1 MDESIRSR
9 LEELKQRFDSCD
21 PNGDGRI
28 DVAEFHQLL
37 IDIDGDVSREE
48 CELDF
53 LAVDVNEDGYISFE
67 EFSAWWLG

>member
-1 MDESIRSR
+1 MEESIRSR
-9 LEELKQRFDSCD
+9 LEELKQKFDDCD

-28 DVAEFHQLL
+28 DVAEFHKLL
-37 IDIDGDVSREE
+37 MDIDGDVSREE

-67 EFSAWWLG
+67 EFSTWWLG

>member
-1 MDESIRSR
+1 MEESIRAR
-9 LEELKQRFDSCD
+9 LEGLKQKFDRCD

-37 IDIDGDVSREE
+37 MDIDGDVSREE

-53 LAVDVNEDGYISFE
+53 LAVDVDEDGYISFE
-67 EFSAWWLG
+67 EFSTWWLG

>member
-1 MDESIRSR
+1 MDESIRSK
-9 LEELKQRFDSCD
+9 LEELKLRFDACD

-28 DVAEFHQLL
+28 DIAEFHQLL
-37 IDIDGDVSREE
+37 MDLDGDVSREE

-53 LAVDVNEDGYISFE
+53 LVVDVNEDGYISFE